1 MQTQYTPPSNQE
13 TPAKLY
19 TTAGW
24 IDGSFLIPPKRSL
37 TDFANQN
44 HDFFKLKNVKLPGLE
59 NQIEFFALQRH
70 SVVLMIPDVPQ
81 EGVDSS
87 LAGVREHKDVSCAF
101 DNGVVSGDLTVG
113 KGIRMSDFMLK
124 RQMFFYLKDCTLF
137 LRTAG
142 KAEVTK
148 NVPLIIINREKII
161 GVSEPRFV

>member
-13 TPAKLY
+13 TAARLY
-19 TTAGW
+19 TTSGW

-44 HDFFKLKNVKLPGLE
+44 HDFFKLRAVRLPGLSDE
-59 NQIEFFALQRH
+59 IPFFALQRH
-70 SVVLMIPDVPQ
+70 SVILMIPDIPK

-87 LAGVREHKDVSCAF
+87 LASVREQKDVSCAF
-101 DNGVVSGDLTVG
+101 DNGVVSGMLTVG
-113 KGIRMSDFMLK
+113 AGIRMSDFMLK
-124 RQMFFYLKDCTLF
+124 RQMFFYLKDCSLF

-142 KAEVTK
+142 KAEITK
-148 NVPLIIINREKII
+148 DIPLIIINREKII